1 MPDAQFIDFE
11 IIKEPWNK
19 YQISD
24 GSVLKTRII
33 LTEVERVMKGTKP
46 EFSVNS
52 QTLVV
57 LSADP
62 SLKGEPS
69 TERHTA
75 REIEE
80 AIERKDIRYDTLS
93 QEFNEYIL
101 DDGTKIK
108 IYSNITNIDRT
119 KLHNAKGNPI
129 YKIAPSIQIEIKPS
143 NLYGAQ

>member
-1 MPDAQFIDFE
+1 MPDARFLDFE

-24 GSVLKTRII
+24 GSVLKTRIV
-33 LTEVERVMKGTKP
+33 LTEVERVMKGAKP
-46 EFSVNS
+46 EFSINS

-57 LSADP
+57 LNADP
-62 SLKGEPS
+62 SLKGEPD
-69 TERHTA
+69 TKRHTA

-80 AIERKDIRYDTLS
+80 AVERKDLRYDTLS

-119 KLHNAKGNPI
+119 KLRNIKGNPI
-129 YKIAPSIQIEIKPS
+129 YNITPSIQIEIKPS
-143 NLYGAQ
+143 SQYGAP

>member
-1 MPDAQFIDFE
+1 MPDARFLDFE

-19 YQISD
+19 CQISD
-24 GSVLKTRII
+24 GSVLKTRI
-33 LTEVERVMKGTKP
+33 MKGAKP
-46 EFSVNS
+46 EFSINS

-57 LSADP
+57 LNADP
-62 SLKGEPS
+62 SLKGEPD
-69 TERHTA
+69 TKRHTA

-80 AIERKDIRYDTLS
+80 AVERKDLSYDTLS

-119 KLHNAKGNPI
+119 ELHNIKGNPI
-129 YKIAPSIQIEIKPS
+129 YNTTPSIQIEIKPS
-143 NLYGAQ
+143 SRHGAP